1 MGKVQ
6 LINQII
12 ELRGLSGIAATKL
25 RARLSSLDE
34 AGLRAELSKVIS
46 AQEKD
51 LDKGVVLER
60 GNKIPAPE
68 NLGNYTTVTDDDGRM
83 IMEERDGETLLSR
96 RIKWSD
102 ENNNSYES
110 VITYEDGK
118 VVKRLELKNGNTVS
132 STEYEYLTDNAGTDG
147 EFNHVLLKTKNSDR
161 SEVLTDVL
169 EVDAD
174 GNWLVEDLFSRKT
187 TKMNGSTVT
196 LQVNNGMFYEEI
208 VENTSNGKR
217 EAVTI
222 YSGNDFEAYENGT
235 LEPLANQVS
244 INGQLY
250 EAVEYKD
257 GNTKTHAAH
266 ADNLTKLMK
275 KFGMSKDELIELNGR
290 IDKRLRVNQDLWV
303 SGYYEADDPKILAQG
318 DKNANRQEYYE
329 EVEYPRIQAELERQ
343 WKAEQA
349 AALEKQTKEYAAA
362 MRELYKN
369 VDSKYYPALQ
379 QAVPQNEK
387 NHAFWVRFSELDKQT
402 QGPVLNRIQQCK
414 KKGINDTYSIA
425 KEVMK
430 YFPDVNLFASG
441 KKVSMNSKTSP
452 WLNYYGNNAP
462 VSVEVFVKEQLGL
475 DITNGVGQE
484 VVFRL
489 SQIPQDALS
498 KLNGRDFGA
507 FNKNTTFENVASA
520 FSYSGINIR
529 TADEIESN
537 KRSAAARDK
546 RYGISEQKF
555 ASEMLANIYD
565 YAADMLQEYYRSQTV
580 VDAGLY
586 LEGLKNICGWLTGGL
601 IENTPQT
608 INRLRSE
615 AFKFRNMPVNNA
627 SGAFQKEFKKMLGH
641 NYDRKSIQAL
651 QEYMSKN
658 GADLGSEKFKSL
670 CRKAFGFSGLAA
682 TEKQI
687 NLNNMGNGIGDIA
700 IMLVTLGATAKLK
713 TVGKASQWLF
723 KNSSKA
729 GTKLLGQG
737 SKATKVVTK
746 GASLVTS
753 SAMGATTLGGYTA
766 VKESV
771 KNILDPNRDAT
782 SWEKTWKPTLQGAA
796 HSAGFGAFGG
806 VLTETVITPVMKLIE
821 KPASKYLLG
830 MSQAAK
836 GGKPVNAQE
845 LFKAGAAGP
854 ELPLSG
860 LFKMSGPEI
869 IALTRTALSKGVGFG
884 LEVAGFTGYET
895 VLQWCEQNVFHD
907 GKMPDGM
914 TERDFMTILEEQFV
928 MLGEIKAIGA
938 VLMMHK
944 GSKMAQVALR
954 EKMINESE
962 VLKNTSVREIT
973 KDGKTFYEVTLPN
986 GNKAVATDMA
996 EIHSFCEQSMQT
1008 EYMVKLIMEQ
1018 AKEPPKVEKPTEND
1032 QINHVL
1038 VPDEGI
1044 PQVGKQPEVKI
1055 EPKVEVKVDPKVESK
1070 VEPKPE
1076 VEVEVAKPEVGLS
1089 ALSPKAQELI
1099 GRLWGVTEFDGFR
1112 AILSEAKDLPQA
1124 ERVVFNNEYLRCQS
1138 AFRSSH
1144 DLSIVAY
1151 DKSGVK
1157 PEKPSLAKPFI
1168 TTKINENGT
1177 KSQTE
1182 ILFVEV
1188 EKGVKVEVVEK
1199 SWTAKQEI
1207 TEVPD
1212 EIKIERHEYPFRI
1225 GTFIESVS
1233 PEYTKT
1239 VRELASYFEKN
1250 LDIFA
1255 PEDVMGVLGSMSLDA
1270 SNSQMYIEFLEM
1282 IKPEIKNNPDA
1293 SLNTMFLAVA
1303 PKDIVAKTEFYNVLK
1318 SGKYDNVVPPEKRIK
1333 VLSHIYV
1340 ENSVN
1345 SLKFLET
1352 FAEKNINPKIAGA
1365 MLSFIDESTSIPVLE
1380 KLYDNVNEYVLKEYD
1395 LISASTVYKNVTEQN
1410 VDFKLEMF
1418 NKLKN
1423 SGIEADVILDFVKN
1437 VDENTVET
1445 ARYMLEAVDEIRN
1458 DNINNCAIMLGNM
1471 HSNSKRTEV
1480 WTDAIIRENF
1490 DILVVNTSACVAPH
1504 NFAKYKQEFLEK
1516 RKSLYDNIIANLF
1529 LMPASAKQGI
1539 NRTEYDGKLRNEI
1552 LSKFSDENIELL
1564 SKMLKHAVSYGFDF
1578 ATPLLSF
1585 DTLVNFN
1592 KRGIKKLL
1600 ETNGLETNSVDVYEL
1615 IVDLS
1620 KCSEAEF
1627 SVKVERIKNGRE
1639 VFSSRC
1645 DYVDLIN
1652 IPEPEW
1658 NRLFR
1663 STGEVEP
1670 PIVPDGYK
1678 QQVVEQVDKP
1688 LEVDME
1694 SGQKLID
1701 AEIVKNRLIQA
1712 GANSNVDYHPVEVL
1726 PFEPLPFKSAQPE
1739 MRLPSGYSLK
1749 TQLLENGSVKFSV
1762 ENEGGMHVKEY
1773 DAIIRP
1779 EDYGRLGVPE
1789 SSEMAV
1795 EYGKW
1800 SNFKV
1805 ARDLLQNYYDG
1816 HGYTLEGV
1824 DISVMKG
1831 ENGKYKVKI
1840 SGKSTWDYKH
1850 LDAQGDTSKRGDAKA
1865 AGGYGEG
1872 TRVLAASLLGN
1883 SALNT
1888 SSVKYSSGEWS
1899 VTFDKRYDAV
1909 TKTDLM
1915 YQTLTKNTEKIE
1927 GSTVE
1932 FETVDVGLVQSLL
1945 EAKDYFY
1952 HPNNPDFKN
1961 ATFENDFFA
1970 IKLNPNGENGNF
1982 YLIQRFEFADAV
1994 SSGVPGAT
2002 IVFKIKPEHEKL
2014 VELNNGKEF
2023 DIGAGVDRSSIPKYK
2038 LHDILKLYAKTM
2050 TNAEL
2055 AKMIVSMESMWGD
2068 LEKSIDCSCIYM
2080 PFVEEAHNRKLGI
2093 DFSKTKYVYLPS
2105 RASGDDIQMMENM
2118 RYIVVPETMAKV
2130 GVPSGYTKM
2139 ESKVLLQPNKKQS
2152 QQIQLLNEAVKIL
2165 QQCTNLETQDLINWA
2180 DLEQPTY
2187 LIKNTGSYSA
2197 EAIIEGSKYKGHW
2210 LTEMKLNAPF
2220 IDVLATIL
2228 HEISH
2233 KCGGDTSVEFSQ
2245 ALVKMK
2251 THITDV
2257 LMHNPNALAKFR
2269 ILEQMYTEIKEG
2281 KFDPNSKVSLPSVEG
2296 FNADVYKAEI
2306 SKILKQPF
2314 EYKEIADFDAL
2325 TPWDIE
2331 DAGKSSKSKI
2341 ERNKAKRLAVGSWFK
2356 SDNFIIRFVDKLFN
2370 SGKSTSVESSVEV
2383 PVLTENVHESI
2394 VPYGEFVRPKPR
2406 VVEKLPSTND
2416 LMKYLDAT
2424 GEVSLVISDTGNA
2437 KPKIQEL
2444 EPVETKENY
2453 NKTVQAKMT
2462 VDYAASR
2469 KWSKEKVARDCM
2481 QNFYDGNGYTL
2492 EGTRVNAKKNADGSY
2507 TVRIEGKGIYDHAY
2521 LTRTGGGT
2529 KSTDPKAAGGF
2540 GEGSRIIA
2548 GYLLAN
2554 GVESVKFASADWKL
2568 EFTNPDRGVENARM
2582 CRTLT
2587 KNEVP
2592 VDGNY
2597 VEFNTKDVDFVRCL
2611 MDAKDYFYHPNNP
2624 DFQNLDIE
2632 NEFFGF
2638 KVHKGE
2644 NGNLYYVQ
2652 RFPTEDGKMDGS
2664 VKDLTIVF
2672 KQQCFGGDFLN
2683 AAGLSSTKK
2692 FDPTRDRVSISSHNL
2707 SALAD
2712 HFLRT
2717 LTNEQLV
2724 QAYMAVDH
2732 ILKVKDPRQ
2741 LTSSLIESPSY
2752 KFANTIEYE
2761 LARRIREGK
2770 SRLIDMDDAKIVS
2783 VGAHESLPD
2792 DIKNYF
2798 ITNGYKFCVQ
2808 TSDTDWLSIP
2818 KATDLYNI
2826 LQKPHSIKPNE
2837 VQVQKMRILQEAIDL
2852 FQKYDDYDVFAG
2864 KVGDLGVY
2872 LYDNS
2877 SVQLSGVN
2885 YKLFRFGGKGV
2896 AFCVKDT
2903 QLRDVEFSELLMES
2917 LAELVKGSEAPSQGN
2932 YSYKLTDLIRSQLKT
2947 ILEKPEVVKQ
2957 LQVLEEMYNSINP
2970 SPEKP
2975 TGKVEPEPP
2984 TVEVRPENKPEGAKP
2999 DVKSV
3004 KPETPTVEVKPEN
3017 KPEGAKPEVKPKEM
3031 SDAEFRQALKDGGL
3045 SEYAINVLVLNRPG
3059 VDRVTVASVLKDPKI
3074 QKLGLGWEVFSHLN
3088 ADNLEIFNKLL
3099 TYKPI
3104 FEKKSTFSKA
3114 KPNEWVIYSILPHI
3128 TKENKVILDQILD
3141 NNLLNLSNA
3150 AAFNTLLY
3158 PINKINAEYVSE
3170 CLKYFGSDLGKL
3182 VYHEGDVQTSH
3193 IRYVNES
3200 NVKFATDLLKIR
3212 ESLTREQYDAA
3223 IRLTSGDFS
3232 GMTFK
3237 EKSALIEQANSFD
3250 AQVKELFAQNG
3261 FNLEAIQSALLENR
3275 PTIVPAKE
3283 KQTKFLKGTMA
3294 NNNPQAE
3301 RVLSEFDFAQY
3312 GKSGLPLKYSRA
3324 DFVANVK
3331 NILKDLSPA
3340 EQGVILSHFGL
3351 DVKFDGLM
3359 NNKPF
3364 DLDEASP
3371 SIKAAADKVLAEI
3384 ENFTLKNEV
3393 EIADKEV
3400 KEVLDALIQGLPEFT
3415 ATVGK
3420 QQHGTHAYSTDIHML
3435 KVLQSVIKNPEY
3447 AKLSDEAKTIVKF
3460 SALLHDIGKATGV
3473 EDAGHYRTSS
3483 DFMASVLDKF
3493 NLPEKVKRRVIDT
3506 VDDHHWFAAFN
3517 EGEISAKQAAAQMRH
3532 PEDFAIYKI
3541 LAKADLE
3548 NVNDGFHLEKTGC
3561 KNAQEFDA
3569 YMNGKF
3575 AEIEAVRAQMFQ
3587 TAPVMMNTDFM
3598 NNGQKF
3604 PTEKVV
3610 IDGVEVELKVLNL
3623 NEIPDGASLEQY
3635 GFPPGTTKENVMFN
3649 FHSDSPENLEQT
3661 YMLTRPNSKER
3672 MEADHPELSYS
3683 VINAAADKALGKEGF
3698 LLANNNS
3705 NLVAAS
3711 YGNLVSGHQKS
3722 LKKSF
3727 EGLFDPSGYTAGEKG
3742 RNYLRDVFIEKLK
3755 KSTGIE
3761 LTVEEYGKLYEEHLA
3776 GKSYLTQINS
3786 DVKIGD
3792 KVIKAED
3799 LRFVL
3804 QETQQTLIT
3813 RQSMDSKNNEA
3824 TQIDPISIGLGGR
3837 ARKITDCS
3845 PEFLRFAAKHPELGI
3860 VLFKPKVEVKPEVKP
3875 ENKPENPTEEVAPF
3889 AERLEKSPSV
3899 QELTSPEVKE
3909 VVLENGE
3916 FNAEGEFVP
3925 DGTYYKTVS
3934 GDPLAPKKLYKK
3946 YGFNEVQLATTMDGL
3961 LEQVANSVDVK
3972 KLSKFSA
3979 NEWKTFVEKHPEVT
3993 IEEFSEI
4000 IADFTNIT
4008 QGSSTTSIKDFL
4020 EYDFK
4025 GLRRIEDLKTFK
4037 QNIAEYN
4044 NFITRLRDNGFD
4056 GDVLKSLCDMR
4067 LEYFV
4072 DEMPKIKPEDFKKN
4086 LEFFESLDID
4096 LQKALLRYDKD
4107 VILMSHEDVY
4117 FERLNVVND
4126 FNKFLADYPEGVSL
4140 KIGTDARRYSK
4151 MEPAKWEN
4159 QVKLIELAKEIIKSG
4174 SKNDY
4179 LIKDIVS
4186 LGDVKYL
4193 ELDAKLKETF
4203 GGKYDYSLL
4212 GKLDTS
4218 PDNYQVATELIK
4230 ALPEG
4235 ALNKWVHFDFQEIG
4249 KLYSQAD
4256 AKGKE
4261 NLLLKIQLAGKLPSL
4276 IFSHDFYDM
4285 YGIERREVEQFL
4297 TQKEIPNLEK
4307 VVEFLNLVE
4316 PEFLSRITSNRNN
4329 RDRYFH
4335 LEEDIANSLGLDN
4348 MIECAKLHSQLSPE
4362 FKEYLRTNAKIVG
4375 QFTGREVI
4383 NQNYQYFTSAQEL
4396 TNRIELINKYDGKV
4410 DPRVLEYVYVGE
4422 IKPTESCMNFL
4433 AGIDGEFATA
4443 ILSSRNTRAIEKM
4456 DKPMAEK
4463 LMNYVNSEKLSENDL
4478 FDIAYCFDNV
4488 VELVYGLTPEELSAI
4503 SLSSLSV
4510 FRYRCLGVNVEELRK
4525 NINLTP
4531 KHIRDFIKEEA
4542 GIAFYDN
4549 WNINTYS
4556 DFYAKLVG
4564 ELESLTP
4571 TQLEAL
4577 GPKLAL
4583 KYLREVESCVSRDED
4598 FKINKTNL
4606 DNWSALPQGLKDIL
4620 GEDVVRVLVG
4630 DHVYD
4635 FDFMLTKYNK
4645 LEKMGLITPE
4655 NQGSFTTILG
4665 SKSQKAWEEFS
4676 SMLDTGK
4683 FDKDNIEALLHT
4695 FSKIQN
4701 RYNEDY
4707 ELVNDLLGTG
4717 KLAIED
4723 VSDIVG
4729 QLSYEPELRAQQKE
4743 FLNWLLD
4750 SDIKDVQGY
4759 RRMLSSIDDNRKG
4772 MIDAKIDFAKEFLVK
4787 YPDLSGENVGN
4798 MMGSLSLSPEVRVQ
4812 QIEFAHY
4819 LLSEAKVEAVHCSGL
4834 MNSLLS
4840 SDYGWREGV
4849 VEVNN
4854 VKIPTA
4860 KKLLDKNID
4869 VNVIKSILVHLNH
4882 ISVEVRDFQLEFLD
4896 WLIENKVPDYYLS
4909 DYISS
4914 MACEETSKLPVL
4926 RKRVDFAKELLSDSK
4941 ADRRLVSTLM
4951 VSLHSDPVIAAKQM
4965 DLVKW
4970 MNEKG
4975 LKNFAASN
4983 MMTKILSYNNP
4994 SPELCDVKI
5003 VFVKEAFARNVKGYE
5018 LVSLLNSLE
5027 HKILSP
5033 EMLSSKI
5040 LEFLDAGVEVDL
5052 INDII
5057 SNSAT
5062 LSVYTS
5068 DVLAVI
5074 KRVRTEGVEVRKL
5087 LGFITEGVTPQKL
5100 NEKMDLLLALGK
5112 LSETEKE
5119 VFNNSGID
5127 VDGKIRELM
5136 LSINAKHPIISTS
5149 KEHIHEFL
5157 QHMKNDESTDA
5168 VIQNA
5173 DFEQYGKE
5181 GIRLQYPREEFIHNM
5196 DAIIAQSGKSMVG
5209 ISSEGVEI
5217 PTLKL
5222 SSSDQNATALK
5233 IQELTD
5239 AYTRR
5244 DIRIDFGNGEIVP
5257 ATMFEGTQGGSN
5269 NGAFTQ
5275 VGKNLYYIKY
5285 PKLENLGQC
5294 VEEVMASQLYRA
5306 AGIDSPNMRFVYQ
5319 NGKIVG
5325 VASEYVPMMV
5335 DVAGSRQQ
5343 MVDGFAV
5350 DAWLANWDG
5359 VKNDNTRYRE
5369 SGAIKVD
5376 VGGSLRY
5383 RARGEQKDFTAI
5395 VNEISSLIEY
5405 NSAYSNITK
5414 QELLESLKHVTEAS
5428 DAVIA
5433 EIVKASPLDDLSILQ
5448 TLLKRKEFLTIFS
5461 EKLATLDEANFKSS
5475 LDMVNEAKRLTLQD
5489 FQIGSGIAERLGY
5502 SRTKTGFE
5510 GLLNTTG
5517 VDGAI
5522 LKPEEKIQAEKMIAE
5537 IEKFTTQNRIADDIP
5552 MVPEVREFLNSI
5564 IKGTPE
5570 LAVIFGKPQH
5580 SNQSYSLDVHI
5591 LKVLQESMKDPLY
5604 NELGPEDKMALKFA
5618 TLFHDIGKRYLLE
5631 GSDTGHA
5638 EKCTEYVASVLDKF
5652 NFSDSFKERVCEIVE
5667 NHHWYKDF
5675 CNGKFDEKYVATL
5688 CRRPNDFLI
5697 YQIMAK
5703 ADLKGVSE
5711 AFYLEKTN
5719 ASTLLEADANFA
5731 ANMARIQ
5738 PFVDEL
5744 ASKQIILGESKFV
5757 EVPARVK
5764 PSGEVIPAREIPT
5777 EKVALN
5783 GEEVDMKV
5791 LNLAN
5796 MPLDADMY
5804 QYGFNHIQL
5813 KDLRLLA
5820 HVVDGKI
5827 QLEIFKTLTEN
5838 PLHHSPQSLSLI
5850 SMADLSTYSGGQFGL
5865 ILEVDNANVS
5875 YAYSSNA
5882 ASGAHKDMG
5891 DFVYEMFENNAHRS
5905 LVKDKFVERMK
5916 ANGEELSDA
5925 EYAVVAKYLVKKQY
5939 PETSIKTDVKIGD
5952 RVIPKDKILDA
5963 FIYSRDWLI
5972 EEKRMKTH
5980 GSHNEIVAM
5989 NSRVRGVL
5997 AKVNSIQECPQ
6008 WVLEFAHKNNLPV
6021 FILGQSERY

>member
-68 NLGNYTTVTDDDGRM
+68 NLGNYTTKTDEAGRM

-187 TKMNGSTVT
+187 TKMNGSTAT

-329 EVEYPRIQAELERQ
+329 EVEYPRIQAALERQ

-402 QGPVLNRIQQCK
+402 QGPVLNTIQQCK

-452 WLNYYGNNAP
+452 WLNYGGNNAP

-475 DITNGVGQE
+475 DITKGVGQE

-498 KLNGRDFGA
+498 KLNGRDFSPFSKSA
-507 FNKNTTFENVASA
+507 TFDEVASV

-608 INRLRSE
+608 IKRLRSE
-615 AFKFRNMPVNNA
+615 ASKFRNMPVNNA

-1018 AKEPPKVEKPTEND
+1018 AKKPSKVEKPTEND

-1044 PQVGKQPEVKI
+1044 PQAGKPEA
-1055 EPKVEVKVDPKVESK
+1055 K

-1076 VEVEVAKPEVGLS
+1076 VKQDVVSEVEVKSEVESPTTEGKSEGPSVVETVPLS
-1089 ALSPKAQELI
+1089 EKAQDLMKRLETASSRDEFSGITREL
-1099 GRLWGVTEFDGFR
+1099 
-1112 AILSEAKDLPQA
+1112 KNLPQA
-1124 ERVVFNNEYLRCQS
+1124 EKNVVAIEYNNRYNAWRNQQ
-1138 AFRSSH
+1138 
-1144 DLSIVAY
+1144 DLGIRAQLEPEA
-1151 DKSGVK
+1151 KPEAGVK
-1157 PEKPSLAKPFI
+1157 PFI
-1168 TTKINENGT
+1168 RTETNADGSRVQDEITIVETENGI
-1177 KSQTE
+1177 K
-1182 ILFVEV
+1182 IDYVHKF
-1188 EKGVKVEVVEK
+1188 
-1199 SWTAKQEI
+1199 WTAKQES
-1207 TEVPD
+1207 TEIPAR
-1212 EIKIERHEYPFRI
+1212 IERKQKDFPHSI
-1225 GTFIESVS
+1225 DAQNIS
-1233 PEYTKT
+1233 PEYIKT
-1239 VRELASYFEKN
+1239 AQELASYFKNN
-1250 LDIFA
+1250 LDIFT
-1255 PEDVMGVLGSMSLDA
+1255 PDHVMEVLESMSSDA

-1380 KLYDNVNEYVLKEYD
+1380 KLYDNVNEYVLKGYD
-1395 LISASTVYKNVTEQN
+1395 LISASSVYKNVTEQN

-1458 DNINNCAIMLGNM
+1458 DNISNCAIMLGNM

-1652 IPEPEW
+1652 IPEAEW

-1678 QQVVEQVDKP
+1678 QQVVEQVNKP

-2038 LHDILKLYAKTM
+2038 LHDILNLYAKTM

-2068 LEKSIDCSCIYM
+2068 SKKSIDCSCIYM

-2118 RYIVVPETMAKV
+2118 GYIVVSEQMAKV

-2306 SKILKQPF
+2306 SKILEQPF

-2331 DAGKSSKSKI
+2331 DARKSSKSKI
-2341 ERNKAKRLAVGSWFK
+2341 ERNKVKRLAVGSWFK

-2383 PVLTENVHESI
+2383 PVLTENVNKSI

-2692 FDPTRDRVSISSHNL
+2692 FDPTRDRVSISSRNL
-2707 SALAD
+2707 STLAEN
-2712 HFLRT
+2712 FLKT

-2770 SRLIDMDDAKIVS
+2770 SRLIDMEDAKIVS
-2783 VGAHESLPD
+2783 VGAYESLPD

-2932 YSYKLTDLIRSQLKT
+2932 YSYRLTDLIRSQLKT

-2975 TGKVEPEPP
+2975 TGKVEFETP
-2984 TVEVRPENKPEGAKP
+2984 TGEVKGMVKA

-3004 KPETPTVEVKPEN
+3004 KPETSTVEVKPEN
-3017 KPEGAKPEVKPKEM
+3017 KPESSKPNAKPDVKAKEM
-3031 SDAEFRQALKDGGL
+3031 SDSDFAAILKECGLNEFGVERLLAAK
-3045 SEYAINVLVLNRPG
+3045 G

-3074 QKLGLGWEVFSHLN
+3074 QKLGLGWEVFRNLN

-3114 KPNEWVIYSILPHI
+3114 KPNEWVIYSILPRI

-3141 NNLLNLSNA
+3141 NKLLNLSNA

-3170 CLKYFGSDLGKL
+3170 CLKYFGSDLSQL
-3182 VYHEGDVQTSH
+3182 VYVEGDLHCSH
-3193 IRYVNES
+3193 IRHVNET
-3200 NVKFATDLLKIR
+3200 NVNFATDLLKMR
-3212 ESLTREQYDAA
+3212 ESITREQYDAA

-3351 DVKFDGLM
+3351 NVKFDGLM

-3493 NLPEKVKRRVIDT
+3493 NLPEKVKRRIIDT

-3517 EGEISAKQAAAQMRH
+3517 KGEISAKQAAAQMRH

-3598 NNGQKF
+3598 HNGQKF

-3727 EGLFDPSGYTAGEKG
+3727 EGLFDPAGYTAGEKG

-3755 KSTGIE
+3755 KSTGIV

-3860 VLFKPKVEVKPEVKP
+3860 VLFKPKVEAKPEVKP

-3889 AERLEKSPSV
+3889 AERLEKSLSV
-3899 QELTSPEVKE
+3899 QELTSPELKE

-3934 GDPLAPKKLYKK
+3934 GDPLAKKTLYKK
-3946 YGFNEVQLATTMDGL
+3946 YGNKEVQLATTMDGFIEQL
-3961 LEQVANSVDVK
+3961 KTVQGMQEVSKYYVKSWKSFLER
-3972 KLSKFSA
+3972 
-3979 NEWKTFVEKHPEVT
+3979 HPEVS
-3993 IEEFSEI
+3993 IAELSEI
-4000 IADFTNIT
+4000 IADMDNIT
-4008 QGSSTTSIKDFL
+4008 QGCNTALVKDFL
-4020 EYDFK
+4020 EHDFR

-4126 FNKFLADYPEGVSL
+4126 FNKFLADYPEGASL

-4186 LGDVKYL
+4186 LGGVKYL
-4193 ELDAKLKETF
+4193 ELDVKLKETF

-4212 GKLDTS
+4212 FKIDPTPEYYLA
-4218 PDNYQVATELIK
+4218 QTELLK
-4230 ALPEG
+4230 ALPKG
-4235 ALNKWVHFDFQEIG
+4235 SCKDWGSLDFFSIG
-4249 KLYSQAD
+4249 KLYSLAD

-4261 NLLLKIQLAGKLPSL
+4261 NLLLKIQLLGKVPQLVCQ
-4276 IFSHDFYDM
+4276 HDFYDM
-4285 YGIERREVEQFL
+4285 YGIGFRDVEQFL
-4297 TQKEIPNLEK
+4297 SQKEIPNLEK
-4307 VVEFLNLVE
+4307 VVEFLNHVE
-4316 PEFLSRITSNRNN
+4316 PEFLSHITTNRNN
-4329 RDRYFH
+4329 KDRYFH
-4335 LEEDIANSLGLDN
+4335 LEDDIANSLGLDN
-4348 MIECAKLHSQLSPE
+4348 MIECAKLHSQLSPD

-4375 QFTGREVI
+4375 QFTGRPVN
-4383 NQNYQYFTSAQEL
+4383 NQNYQYYTSAKEL
-4396 TNRIELINKYDGKV
+4396 AARIELINKYDGKA

-4422 IKPTESCMNFL
+4422 VKPSENCMDFL

-4443 ILSSRNTRAIEKM
+4443 ILSARSVALIEKM
-4456 DKPMAEK
+4456 DKPTAEK
-4463 LMNYVNSEKLSENDL
+4463 LMNYINSEKLSENDMR
-4478 FDIAYCFDNV
+4478 DIAYCFDDV
-4488 VELVYGLTPEELSAI
+4488 VEVINELTPEELSAI
-4503 SLSSLSV
+4503 SLSSFSV
-4510 FRYRCLGVNVEELRK
+4510 LRYRNIGASVEHIK
-4525 NINLTP
+4525 QNINLTP
-4531 KHIRDFIKEEA
+4531 KRIRDFIKEEA

-4549 WNINTYS
+4549 SYMGYS
-4556 DFYAKLVG
+4556 PDLYLQFIG

-4571 TQLEAL
+4571 AQLEAL
-4577 GPKLAL
+4577 GPELTLEYL
-4583 KYLREVESCVSRDED
+4583 KKAGYIRSSED

-4606 DNWSALPQGLKDIL
+4606 DNWSVLPKGLKDVL
-4620 GEDVVRVLVG
+4620 GKDVVNVLFG
-4630 DHVYD
+4630 AKDYD
-4635 FDFMLTKYNK
+4635 FDFMLTKYNM
-4645 LEKMGLITPE
+4645 LENLGLVTPE
-4655 NQGSFTTILG
+4655 NYYALNTFFRTN
-4665 SKSQKAWEEFS
+4665 SKPLWENFS
-4676 SMLDTGK
+4676 AMVDAGEINR
-4683 FDKDNIEALLHT
+4683 DNIGPILNS
-4695 FSKIQN
+4695 FNKIQN
-4701 RYNEDY
+4701 KEHEDY
-4707 ELVNDLLGTG
+4707 SLVNDLLSTG
-4717 KLAIED
+4717 KLSPAD
-4723 VSDIVG
+4723 MSDILG
-4729 QLSYEPELRAQQKE
+4729 SLSYLPEVRAKQKE
-4743 FLNWLLD
+4743 LLNWLLD
-4750 SDIKDVQGY
+4750 NNIPDVQAY
-4759 RRMLSSIDDNRKG
+4759 RRILSYLEDNR
-4772 MIDAKIDFAKEFLVK
+4772 MSMMDARIDFAKEVLTEHPELSGNVVADMLRAVDRSPEILEQQKDFARYLLNDGK
-4787 YPDLSGENVGN
+4787 FDLSSCFDLLRSLQKVGFT
-4798 MMGSLSLSPEVRVQ
+4798 EVKDAV
-4812 QIEFAHY
+4812 E
-4819 LLSEAKVEAVHCSGL
+4819 LNKVK
-4834 MNSLLS
+4834 MQ
-4840 SDYGWREGV
+4840 
-4849 VEVNN
+4849 
-4854 VKIPTA
+4854 TA
-4860 KKLLDKNID
+4860 KNLIDKN
-4869 VNVIKSILVHLNH
+4869 VNDNVVASILRDLNEV
-4882 ISVEVRDFQLEFLD
+4882 SVEVRDFQLEFLD
-4896 WLIENKVPDYYLS
+4896 WLIENKVPDYNLGNYIRSLS
-4909 DYISS
+4909 LERSS
-4914 MACEETSKLPVL
+4914 RLPVL
-4926 RKRVDFAKELLSDSK
+4926 RRKVDFIKELLSDPKVDKDLSCSFMN
-4941 ADRRLVSTLM
+4941 V
-4951 VSLHSDPVIAAKQM
+4951 LHSDPVIFAKQK
-4965 DLVKW
+4965 DFIKW
-4970 MNEKG
+4970 MKEKG
-4975 LKNFAASN
+4975 FKKFVVSD
-4983 MMTKILSYNNP
+4983 MIVKIVSYDEN
-4994 SPELCDVKI
+4994 PELCDVKI
-5003 VFVKEAFARNVKGYE
+5003 AFAKEAFARNVQGFN
-5018 LVSLLNSLE
+5018 LSGLLGLTE

-5033 EMLSSKI
+5033 EMLSSKM

-5052 INDII
+5052 ISDIV

-5062 LSVYTS
+5062 LSIYTS
-5068 DVLAVI
+5068 DVIAVLKNMKSEGLAA
-5074 KRVRTEGVEVRKL
+5074 RKFME
-5087 LGFITEGVTPQKL
+5087 FITEGAMPEGLKEKL
-5100 NEKMDLLLALGK
+5100 DLLLVLGK
-5112 LSETEKE
+5112 LTEAEKE
-5119 VFNNSGID
+5119 VLINSGID
-5127 VDGKIRELM
+5127 VDAKVRGLM
-5136 LSINAKHPIISTS
+5136 LAIKAKHPVISTS
-5149 KEHIHEFL
+5149 KEGINEFL
-5157 QHMKNDESTDA
+5157 QHIKNNESADA

-5181 GIRLQYPREEFIHNM
+5181 GIRLQYPREEFIQNM
-5196 DAIIAQSGKSMVG
+5196 DAIIAQNGNLMVG
-5209 ISSEGVEI
+5209 TSSEGVEI

-5222 SSSDQNATALK
+5222 SDLDQSATASK
-5233 IQELTD
+5233 IQEL
-5239 AYTRR
+5239 ANLHRSY
-5244 DIRIDFGNGEIVP
+5244 DIQIDFGNGEIVS
-5257 ATMFEGTQGGSN
+5257 AKMFDGTQGGSN

-5414 QELLESLKHVTEAS
+5414 QELLESLKHVTETS

-5552 MVPEVREFLNSI
+5552 MEPEVREFLNSI
-5564 IKGTPE
+5564 IKGAPE

-5604 NELGPEDKMALKFA
+5604 NELGSEDKMALKFA

-5667 NHHWYKDF
+5667 NHHWYKYF
-5675 CNGKFDEKYVATL
+5675 CNGGVGEKYVATL

-5777 EKVALN
+5777 EKVNLN

-5838 PLHHSPQSLSLI
+5838 PLHHSPQSLSLL
-5850 SMADLSTYSGGQFGL
+5850 SMADLSTYSGGRLGL

-5882 ASGAHKDMG
+5882 GSGAHKDMG

-6021 FILGQSERY
+6021 FILGQSARY